1 VDERQKS
8 ELLREAGNVV
18 FDCPMDRYTTF
29 SVGGKAEA
37 LYRAGD
43 IASLQRIVSYLA
55 SEGIPY
61 RVIGKGSNLLILDG
75 GIKGV
80 MIMLC
85 GELADFQREGGKK
98 EQIRAGGGLAL
109 ADLVR
114 ESTRLGLGGGE
125 FLAGIPGTVGGAVA
139 MNAGA
144 WGREI
149 QELITGIEIINAT
162 GDVTSLDRQHLDF
175 AYRSL
180 SLPGGAVITK
190 VSLDLKQ
197 EPSEIVAGR
206 VAEILKMRK
215 AKQPL
220 AFPSGGS
227 VFKNPPNEFA
237 GRLIEEAGLK
247 GKRMGGAMI
256 SDQHANFIVNTGG
269 AMASDILALMNLA
282 REKVKA
288 RTGIDLE
295 PEIQVVGF

>member
-1 VDERQKS
+1 MDERQKS
-8 ELLREAGNVV
+8 ELLREAGNVI
-18 FDCPMDRYTTF
+18 FDCPMDGYTTL

-43 IASLQRIVSYLA
+43 IVSLQRVVSYLA
-55 SEGIPY
+55 CEEIPY

-75 GIKGV
+75 GINGV
-80 MIMLC
+80 VITLC
-85 GELADFQREGGKK
+85 GELADFRPEAGKG
-98 EQIRAGGGLAL
+98 EPIRAGGGLAL
-109 ADLVR
+109 ADLIR
-114 ESTRLGLGGGE
+114 KCTRRGLGGGE

-144 WGREI
+144 WGGEI
-149 QELITGIEIINAT
+149 QELVTGIEIINAT
-162 GDVTSLDRQHLDF
+162 GDVASMDRHHLDF
-175 AYRSL
+175 TYRCL
-180 SLPGGAVITK
+180 SLPGGAVIIK
-190 VSLDLKQ
+190 VALDLKQ
-197 EPSEIVAGR
+197 ETSEIVAGR
-206 VAEILKMRK
+206 VSEILKRRK

-247 GKRMGGAMI
+247 GKRIGGAMI
-256 SDQHANFIVNTGG
+256 SEQHANFIVNTGG